1 MGVFH
6 EHARTRMRAQ
16 TIVRL
21 SQGLT
26 LQQVA
31 DDASP
36 VDNTP
41 EQFAKV
47 LDAEINKYAELV
59 KATGLQVE

>member
-1 MGVFH
+1 
-6 EHARTRMRAQ
+6 A
-16 TIVRL
+16 
-21 SQGLT
+21 
-26 LQQVA
+26 
-31 DDASP
+31 
-36 VDNTP
+36 NTP